1 MPDVISC
8 VLRYQAIDNKRPPLN
23 KRSWAFRLIFEM
35 LINALLNFRF
45 SILKNNKRTPERAAG
60 AKILSFYAFT
70 RGFSTKNITFFML
83 INAPLISPKIQH
95 ANKRT
100 FEFQNPEILPDN
112 KRVPFKK
119 VHFLVSHQI
128 YRL

>member
-1 MPDVISC
+1 
-8 VLRYQAIDNKRPPLN
+8 
-23 KRSWAFRLIFEM
+23 M

-60 AKILSFYAFT
+60 AKIFEFFRHLLG
-70 RGFSTKNITFFML
+70 GFSTKNITFFML

-112 KRVPFKK
+112 KRVP
-119 VHFLVSHQI
+119 
-128 YRL
+128 